1 MGYIDCTNECPGTE
15 EEFKHFQMV
24 MDDDQMKEKFPLI
37 AGQIDRDKKK
47 EMSEATDEREETD
60 SEDDPKMLFLKSLQ
74 SCSNFSQSTQALLS
88 MAGGSGG
95 GMQFG
100 ANSDDPNDLT

>member
-1 MGYIDCTNECPGTE
+1 
-15 EEFKHFQMV
+15 MV

-47 EMSEATDEREETD
+47 EMSEATKEMSEATNEREETD

>member
-1 MGYIDCTNECPGTE
+1 MME
-15 EEFKHFQMV
+15 
-24 MDDDQMKEKFPLI
+24 DDQIKEKFPLI
-37 AGQIDRDKKK
+37 SAEIGKDKKK
-47 EMSEATDEREETD
+47 EMLGAKDEMEEND
-60 SEDDPKMLFLKSLQ
+60 MKDQPEEDAKMLFLKSLQ

>member
-1 MGYIDCTNECPGTE
+1 ME
-15 EEFKHFQMV
+15 
-24 MDDDQMKEKFPLI
+24 DDQMKEKFPLI
-37 AGQIDRDKKK
+37 AAQIDKDKDKKK
-47 EMSEATDEREETD
+47 EMSAATDEMEEND
-60 SEDDPKMLFLKSLQ
+60 PSEDPKMLFLKSLQ

>member
-1 MGYIDCTNECPGTE
+1 MMETKDEMEENEVKE
-15 EEFKHFQMV
+15 E
-24 MDDDQMKEKFPLI
+24 P
-37 AGQIDRDKKK
+37 
-47 EMSEATDEREETD
+47 EE
-60 SEDDPKMLFLKSLQ
+60 DPKTLFLKSLQ

-100 ANSDDPNDLT
+100 ANSEDPNDLT

>member
-1 MGYIDCTNECPGTE
+1 ME
-15 EEFKHFQMV
+15 
-24 MDDDQMKEKFPLI
+24 DDQMKEKFPLI
-37 AGQIDRDKKK
+37 AAQIDKDKDKKK
-47 EMSEATDEREETD
+47 EMSAATEEMEEND
-60 SEDDPKMLFLKSLQ
+60 PSDDPKMLFLKSLQ

-88 MAGGSGG
+88 MAASGGSGG

>member
-1 MGYIDCTNECPGTE
+1 M
-15 EEFKHFQMV
+15 K
-24 MDDDQMKEKFPLI
+24 DDQIIENFPI
-37 AGQIDRDKKK
+37 ISAQINKKKKK
-47 EMSEATDEREETD
+47 EMPEANEKMEENDMKEETKPD
-60 SEDDPKMLFLKSLQ
+60 ARAMFLKSLQ
-74 SCSNFSQSTQALLS
+74 TCSNFSQATQALLS

>member
-1 MGYIDCTNECPGTE
+1 M
-15 EEFKHFQMV
+15 Q
-24 MDDDQMKEKFPLI
+24 DDQIKEKYPLI
-37 AGQIDRDKKK
+37 SAQIGKDKKK
-47 EMSEATDEREETD
+47 EMPDEMAETD
-60 SEDDPKMLFLKSLQ
+60 LKEEPKENAKMMFLKSLQ

-100 ANSDDPNDLT
+100 ANSEDPNDLT

>member
-1 MGYIDCTNECPGTE
+1 ME
-15 EEFKHFQMV
+15 
-24 MDDDQMKEKFPLI
+24 DDQIKEKFPLI
-37 AGQIDRDKKK
+37 SAEIDKKDKKK
-47 EMSEATDEREETD
+47 EMLDGKDEMGENDMKEEPE
-60 SEDDPKMLFLKSLQ
+60 EDAKMLFLKSLQ

>member
-1 MGYIDCTNECPGTE
+1 
-15 EEFKHFQMV
+15 
-24 MDDDQMKEKFPLI
+24 MKEKFPLI
-37 AGQIDRDKKK
+37 AAQIDKDKDKKK
-47 EMSEATDEREETD
+47 EMSAATVARDEME
-60 SEDDPKMLFLKSLQ
+60 DPKMLFLKSLQ

>member
-1 MGYIDCTNECPGTE
+1 ME
-15 EEFKHFQMV
+15 
-24 MDDDQMKEKFPLI
+24 DDQIKEKFPLI
-37 AGQIDRDKKK
+37 SAEIGKDKKK
-47 EMSEATDEREETD
+47 EMLEAKDEMEEND
-60 SEDDPKMLFLKSLQ
+60 NKEQPEEDAKMLFLKSLQ

-88 MAGGSGG
+88 MAAAGGSGG

>member
-1 MGYIDCTNECPGTE
+1 ME
-15 EEFKHFQMV
+15 
-24 MDDDQMKEKFPLI
+24 DDQMKEKFPLI
-37 AGQIDRDKKK
+37 AAQIDKDKDKKK
-47 EMSEATDEREETD
+47 EMSAATEEMEEND
-60 SEDDPKMLFLKSLQ
+60 PSEDPKMLFLKSLQ

>member
-1 MGYIDCTNECPGTE
+1 
-15 EEFKHFQMV
+15 
-24 MDDDQMKEKFPLI
+24 MKEKFPLI
-37 AGQIDRDKKK
+37 AAQIDKDKDKKK
-47 EMSEATDEREETD
+47 EMSAATEEMEEND
-60 SEDDPKMLFLKSLQ
+60 PSDDPKMLFLKSLQ